1 MYYRKKT
8 FYESKKH
15 FIMAV
20 PVMRYQRYK
29 DLSDKSSPQKYYLK
43 QEPGSSKTAT
53 IASIAKE
60 IEITGALSAEDVT
73 HVMQAFVRQLKK
85 SLVEGNKVKVDG
97 LGTFY
102 ITLTSAG
109 TETEKECTVKGIR
122 RVSALPWTTVC
133 DWQTTARLPPAEE
146 RTMCRSTS
154 RVKRPPATEATEIL

>member
-1 MYYRKKT
+1 
-8 FYESKKH
+8 
-15 FIMAV
+15 MAV

-53 IASIAKE
+53 IASISKE

-97 LGTFY
+97 LGT
-102 ITLTSAG
+102 
-109 TETEKECTVKGIR
+109 
-122 RVSALPWTTVC
+122 
-133 DWQTTARLPPAEE
+133 
-146 RTMCRSTS
+146 STS
-154 RVKRPPATEATEIL
+154 R

>member
-1 MYYRKKT
+1 
-8 FYESKKH
+8 
-15 FIMAV
+15 MAV

-85 SLVEGNKVKVDG
+85 SLVEGNKVKVDK
-97 LGTFY
+97 
-102 ITLTSAG
+102 SEA
-109 TETEKECTVKGIR
+109 K
-122 RVSALPWTTVC
+122 
-133 DWQTTARLPPAEE
+133 
-146 RTMCRSTS
+146 RS
-154 RVKRPPATEATEIL
+154 